1 MRLVIQRVARASV
14 SVDGQQVSAIGP
26 GLMSERQKE
35 ARKEFIDATKELF
48 GNHDERKASVHFAK
62 LIGILLSNH

>member
-1 MRLVIQRVARASV
+1 MD
-14 SVDGQQVSAIGP
+14 VDQMP
-26 GLMSERQKE
+26 LTERQKE

>member
-1 MRLVIQRVARASV
+1 MDNWNNTIANLMKMD
-14 SVDGQQVSAIGP
+14 VDQMP
-26 GLMSERQKE
+26 LTERQKE

-48 GNHDERKASVHFAK
+48 GNHDERKSSVHFAK

>member
-1 MRLVIQRVARASV
+1 MDNWNNTIANLMKMD
-14 SVDGQQVSAIGP
+14 VDQMP
-26 GLMSERQKE
+26 LTERQKE

-62 LIGILLSNH
+62 LIGIILSNH

>member
-1 MRLVIQRVARASV
+1 MDNWNNTIANIMKMD
-14 SVDGQQVSAIGP
+14 VDQMP
-26 GLMSERQKE
+26 LTERQKE
-35 ARKEFIDATKELF
+35 ARKEFVDATKELF

>member
-1 MRLVIQRVARASV
+1 MDNWNNIIANLMKMD
-14 SVDGQQVSAIGP
+14 VDQMP
-26 GLMSERQKE
+26 LTERQKD

>member
-1 MRLVIQRVARASV
+1 MDNWNNTIANLMKMD
-14 SVDGQQVSAIGP
+14 VDQMP
-26 GLMSERQKE
+26 LTERQKE

>member
-1 MRLVIQRVARASV
+1 MDNWNNIIANLMKMD
-14 SVDGQQVSAIGP
+14 VDQMP
-26 GLMSERQKE
+26 LTERQKE

>member
-1 MRLVIQRVARASV
+1 MDTWNNTIANLMKMD
-14 SVDGQQVSAIGP
+14 VDQMP
-26 GLMSERQKE
+26 LTERQKE

>member
-1 MRLVIQRVARASV
+1 MDTWNNTMADLIKMDVA
-14 SVDGQQVSAIGP
+14 QMP
-26 GLMSERQKE
+26 LTERQKE
-35 ARKEFIDATKELF
+35 ARNEFIDATKELF

>member
-1 MRLVIQRVARASV
+1 MDTWNNTIAN
-14 SVDGQQVSAIGP
+14 
-26 GLMSERQKE
+26 LMKMDADQMPLTERQKE

-62 LIGILLSNH
+62 LIGILLSDH

>member
-1 MRLVIQRVARASV
+1 MDNWNNTIANLMKMD
-14 SVDGQQVSAIGP
+14 VDQMP
-26 GLMSERQKE
+26 LTERQKE
-35 ARKEFIDATKELF
+35 ARKEFVDATKELF